1 MTKVINGLADSDSP
15 EALTGNGAGRSE
27 PWRVDSG
34 EERGRDCGLIRPVKA
49 YAVSRWLH
57 YQPTGERSG
66 GDGVPPHRMGHRSI
80 SLIEQLQGSAAA
92 AFD

>member
-1 MTKVINGLADSDSP
+1 VTVPKLSQEMA
-15 EALTGNGAGRSE
+15 
-27 PWRVDSG
+27 RVGPSRG
-34 EERGRDCGLIRPVKA
+34 GSTAARKGGRDCGFIRPIKA

-57 YQPTGERSG
+57 YQPTGERR
-66 GDGVPPHRMGHRSI
+66 GDGVPRHRMGHRSI